1 MPEGDTIFRAAR
13 ALHQTLAGRTVTH
26 FESVFARIVRTDDE
40 LTIRGRTIERVDARG
55 KHLLIWF
62 SGDVVL
68 RTHLRMHGVWHLY
81 PRGAR
86 WRRPHSEM
94 RIVIRTPEYEA
105 VAFNVPV
112 AELTRGRD
120 LEESPAVR
128 TLGPCRPGAHRQ
140 CRRGLDARRHR
151 VHAATVAGS
160 VRLREA
166 GEGDRQRAN
175 RLRWPRAER
184 RADADEMGRDRPRSD
199 DALRGRDQNRP
210 LEVIFYSPVVL
221 SPDDGNPPR
230 SGTGAHPLHG
240 LGREIDDAYAF
251 QPVFAL
257 GNSSVVSEQINV
269 IDLHRRVVRN
279 KFFPIRLARLFN

>member
-128 TLGPCRPGAHRQ
+128 TLGPDILAEHFDVADAAQRIAATPEINIAEALLNQQAVAGVGNIFKCEALYASGLDPFTRVAGLSREDIARVVDKARRLMRASVAGRRMAFSVYGRGGRP
-140 CRRGLDARRHR
+140 CRRCGTVIAQRKGEEGGR
-151 VHAATVAGS
+151 VTY
-160 VRLREA
+160 
-166 GEGDRQRAN
+166 
-175 RLRWPRAER
+175 WCPRC
-184 RADADEMGRDRPRSD
+184 
-199 DALRGRDQNRP
+199 Q
-210 LEVIFYSPVVL
+210 
-221 SPDDGNPPR
+221 PPR
-230 SGTGAHPLHG
+230 VA
-240 LGREIDDAYAF
+240 A
-251 QPVFAL
+251 
-257 GNSSVVSEQINV
+257 N
-269 IDLHRRVVRN
+269 
-279 KFFPIRLARLFN
+279 ARTV